1 MASGRRTSLSARD
14 ARVNRAAGSARAGKN
29 RPARNGVGH
38 VAPLYKRLPH
48 GPHRLDRDEV
58 IANQRT
64 RIHGAMIEAVAR
76 NGYEQTSV
84 KEVIALAGVSR
95 RSFYEQFANK
105 EGCFLATFDLIA
117 RRELQQIRRTYLNC
131 DGTLEQRARA
141 SFERFATTM
150 SEERKVSVLA
160 VLEAQTAGVPGIGR
174 LLKATG
180 ACEHMLAQSFAQAPE
195 AVSLPTP
202 IVRAM
207 VGGVH
212 GVAEAFL
219 RERPGAPPAEIADEL
234 VGWTLQ
240 FQTPAAE
247 RMGERM
253 AAVLSTRLREIASTY
268 GNGHG
273 GVEVGGRDAR
283 ARVLQGMLRLA
294 TRENYHTLSTPQ
306 IADEANVPIDDFC
319 ELFAGR
325 DECFVAALD
334 AIGDELLAIAADPEL
349 VSDDWPRAVRRV
361 LAELMGYLADHP
373 LQARTLAQEAFFAGA
388 DALDRVRYLSHSVA
402 TLLTEGAPTEAL
414 GQFTTE
420 AIAGAI
426 WHTIRCQVAAGRT
439 QLLAALPEHLAY
451 VVLTPYIGADAAA
464 ELLTEEPEPAG
475 CGVRETA
482 AAG

>member
-1 MASGRRTSLSARD
+1 MTSGRRTSFSARD
-14 ARVNRAAGSARAGKN
+14 ARVNRPAGSARE
-29 RPARNGVGH
+29 RPKRPGRGGVGH

-76 NGYEQTSV
+76 NGYEETSV

-117 RRELQQIRRTYLNC
+117 RRELQQIRRTYLKC
-131 DGTLEQRARA
+131 DGALEQRTRA
-141 SFERFATTM
+141 SFERFARTM
-150 SEERKVSVLA
+150 SEERKVSVL
-160 VLEAQTAGVPGIGR
+160 VMLEAQTAGVPGIGR
-174 LLKATG
+174 L
-180 ACEHMLAQSFAQAPE
+180 QQAPE

-207 VGGVH
+207 AGGLH
-212 GVAEAFL
+212 GAAEAFL
-219 RERPGAPPAEIADEL
+219 RERPSAPPAEIADEL
-234 VGWTLQ
+234 LGWTLQ
-240 FQTPAAE
+240 FQSPAAE

-253 AAVLSTRLREIASTY
+253 AAALSMRLREIASTY

-273 GVEVGGRDAR
+273 GVETRGRDER
-283 ARVLQGMLRLA
+283 ARVLQGVLRLA
-294 TRENYHTLSTPQ
+294 TREDYHALSAPQ
-306 IADEANVPIDDFC
+306 IADEANVPIDDFW
-319 ELFAGR
+319 ELFADR
-325 DECFVAALD
+325 DECFLAALD

-361 LAELMGYLADHP
+361 LAELMCYLADHP

-388 DALDRVRYLSHSVA
+388 EALDRVRYLSHSVA
-402 TLLTEGAPTEAL
+402 TLLTEGAPTETR

-439 QLLAALPEHLAY
+439 QLLAALSEHLAY

-475 CGVRETA
+475 WGVRETA
-482 AAG
+482 SAG